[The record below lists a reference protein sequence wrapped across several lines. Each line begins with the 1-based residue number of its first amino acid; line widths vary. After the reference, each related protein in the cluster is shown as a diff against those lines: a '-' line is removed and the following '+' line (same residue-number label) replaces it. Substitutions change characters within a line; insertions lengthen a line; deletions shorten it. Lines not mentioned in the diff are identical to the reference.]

1 MTTTTI
7 AIGTTA
13 AVISLLCWYLFLGG
27 VVRIYR
33 TIKLGH
39 KVDSAR
45 FWPVLPRML
54 TMLKEFIVHTRMVKF
69 RTVGWAHWL
78 VMIGFLGGALLWF
91 EAYGQSINPE
101 FHWPVFGDTFAW
113 HLWDELLGIGTVVGI
128 MVLIVI
134 RQLNHP
140 RVPERLSRFGG
151 SRFGPAYFVEAVVL
165 LEGLGMILVKASK
178 IATYH
183 HSNVY
188 SDFFTMQVAKI
199 LPASPTLVSIFAV
212 IKLMS
217 GMVWLAMVGMNIS
230 WGVAWH
236 RFSAFFNIYFKR
248 EQDGGVALGA
258 AKPMMS
264 QGKVLD
270 METADPDVDA
280 FGAGKI
286 EDFSWKGWLDFTTC
300 TECGRCQSQC
310 PAWNT
315 GKPLSPKLLIMSL
328 RDHGNAKAPYLLAG
342 GRKDMGGDEVGLV
355 DADGNVLEDKLNA
368 IPEAARAEAARK
380 LVGESKGDLG
390 GGQVV
395 EAVEGEFDPEALGA
409 VIDTETLWSCT
420 TCGACVEQCPVD
432 IEHVDHI
439 LDMRRYQV
447 LIESDFPTELAGMFK
462 NLENKGNPWGQNASA
477 RTAWIDEMDIEIP
490 VFGKDVESF
499 EGFEYLFWVGCAGAY
514 EDRAKK
520 TTKAVAELLDMA
532 AVNFMVLGEGE
543 TCTGDSARRAGN
555 EFLFQMLAQQNIEML
570 GEVFA
575 TAPEQRKKV
584 VVTCAHCFNALGNE
598 YPQLGA
604 KYEVVHH
611 TQLLNRLVRE
621 KRLVPVAPLGEGV
634 TYHDPCYLG
643 RHNKVY
649 DAPRELM
656 GAAGSTLTEMPRHG
670 ERSMCCG
677 AGGARMWMEEQI
689 GKRINIDRVDEA
701 LDTLGDTTGDQV
713 KKVATGC
720 PFCRV
725 MLTDGVT
732 ARTSGTESEGK
743 VEVVDVAQLLL
754 DSVKRGGPTEVKLG
768 GRFLGPR
775 PSAAE
780 PEPEPE
786 PEKVPAAAAAS
797 ASAATEA
804 APKPK
809 VGLGLKGG
817 KKPGAAAKTATPEAP
832 ADKAPAEKKPASK
845 GFGMKGGKKPGAAA
859 TSATPAT
866 ESAPAEAS
874 AEAPAE
880 KKPAAKGFGMKG
892 GAKRPGAAGKPA
904 GGSAEPVPAE
914 TESSEA
920 VKEEVA
926 EAATE
931 TAAEKKPASKGFGMG
946 KAKRPGQKA
955 TNAAAPAAG
964 VTAPAESKVDESESA
979 PDAAPTVDTESAGA
993 ATDTSVAAATDTS
1006 VAAATDTPVA
1016 AATEEKPGKAKGFG
1030 MSAGKK
1036 RPGGIGK
1043 AAAKPA
1049 AAPAQSAPE
1058 PAAAEPEPAPAASD
1072 AAETPAAEAPQ
1083 GGSAAALTE
1092 EKPAKAKGFG
1102 MAAGKKRPGGAS
1114 KAAPAAAAP
1123 ASEAAPEPETASAP
1137 QAPETEAS
1145 QAEDAP
1151 ATEAPAEESP
1161 ATEAADAGAVDTAS
1175 DEEADDAPAASSN
1188 GSSAARTVAETG
1200 ASKAKGFGIAAG
1212 KKRPGHK

>member
-1 MTTTTI
+1 MTATTI

-13 AVISLLCWYLFLGG
+13 AVISLFCWYLFLGG
-27 VVRIYR
+27 VVRMFR
-33 TIKLGH
+33 TIKLGQ
-39 KVDSAR
+39 KVDSSR
-45 FWPVLPRML
+45 FWPIGPRL
-54 TMLKEFIVHTRMVKF
+54 GTMIKEFIAHTRMVKF

-78 VMIGFLGGALLWF
+78 VMIGFMGGALLWF

-101 FHWPVFGDTFAW
+101 FHWPLFGDTFAW

-134 RQLNHP
+134 RQMNHP
-140 RVPERLSRFGG
+140 RVPERLSRFSG
-151 SRFGPAYFVEAVVL
+151 SRFGAAYFVEAVVL

-183 HSNVY
+183 HSNAY

-199 LPASPTLVSIFAV
+199 LPESPTLVSIFAV

-217 GMVWLAMVGMNIS
+217 GMVWLAVVGLNTD

-248 EQDGGVALGA
+248 EADGGVALGA

-286 EDFSWKGWLDFTTC
+286 EDFSWKGWLDFSTC

-328 RDHGNAKAPYLLAG
+328 RDHGNAKAPYLMAG

-368 IPEAARAEAARK
+368 IPEAARAEASRK
-380 LVGESKGDLG
+380 LVGESKGRLG
-390 GGQVV
+390 GG
-395 EAVEGEFDPEALGA
+395 EGLESADGEFDPEALGA

-477 RTAWIDEMDIEIP
+477 RTAWIDEMDIDIP

-570 GEVFA
+570 GEVFS

-689 GKRINIDRVDEA
+689 GKRINLDRVDEA

-754 DSVKRGGPTEVKLG
+754 DSVKRGQTEVKLG

-775 PSAAE
+775 PSAPE

-786 PEKVPAAAAAS
+786 PEKVPAAAAA
-797 ASAATEA
+797 AATATTEA

-809 VGLGLKGG
+809 VGLGMKGG
-817 KKPGAAAKTATPEAP
+817 KKPGAAAKTEAP
-832 ADKAPAEKKPASK
+832 AAAPAEAPAEKKPASK
-845 GFGMKGGKKPGAAA
+845 GFGMKGG
-859 TSATPAT
+859 
-866 ESAPAEAS
+866 
-874 AEAPAE
+874 
-880 KKPAAKGFGMKG
+880 
-892 GAKRPGAAGKPA
+892 AKRPGAASKPA
-904 GGSAEPVPAE
+904 ASAAPAPAE
-914 TESSEA
+914 AESSEA
-920 VKEEVA
+920 VKA
-926 EAATE
+926 EAP
-931 TAAEKKPASKGFGMG
+931 AAEKPAEAKPAKAKGFGMAAG
-946 KAKRPGQKA
+946 KRPGQRTA
-955 TNAAAPAAG
+955 TPNAAAADAG
-964 VTAPAESKVDESESA
+964 VTAPAESKVAEAESA
-979 PDAAPTVDTESAGA
+979 PDAAPTVDTESATATA
-993 ATDTSVAAATDTS
+993 ATGTAAA
-1006 VAAATDTPVA
+1006 
-1016 AATEEKPGKAKGFG
+1016 
-1030 MSAGKK
+1030 
-1036 RPGGIGK
+1036 
-1043 AAAKPA
+1043 
-1049 AAPAQSAPE
+1049 
-1058 PAAAEPEPAPAASD
+1058 
-1072 AAETPAAEAPQ
+1072 
-1083 GGSAAALTE
+1083 TE

-1102 MAAGKKRPGGAS
+1102 MAAGKKRPGGIG
-1114 KAAPAAAAP
+1114 KAAPKPAAEAPAAEAPAAAAP
-1123 ASEAAPEPETASAP
+1123 
-1137 QAPETEAS
+1137 
-1145 QAEDAP
+1145 DA
-1151 ATEAPAEESP
+1151 EAPAEE
-1161 ATEAADAGAVDTAS
+1161 TEATPAA
-1175 DEEADDAPAASSN
+1175 EAPAAEAPAETNGAEVPAPSSN
-1188 GSSAARTVAETG
+1188 GSGDARTIAETG

-1212 KKRPGHK
+1212 KKRPGHQ

>member
-1 MTTTTI
+1 MTSTTI
-7 AIGTTA
+7 AIGTITTIVSLFCWA
-13 AVISLLCWYLFLGG
+13 IFFQGVGRMVLTISKGQKIDRA
-27 VVRIYR
+27 RIFP
-33 TIKLGH
+33 I
-39 KVDSAR
+39 
-45 FWPVLPRML
+45 LPRMK
-54 TMLKEFIVHTRMVKF
+54 TVVVEFAAHTRMAKF

-78 VMIGFLGGALLWF
+78 VMVGFLLGFIFVF
-91 EAYGQSINPE
+91 EAYGQAFSPN
-101 FHWPVFGDTFAW
+101 FHWPWLGTWGPYVLAE
-113 HLWDELLGIGTVVGI
+113 ELLGWATVIGGI
-128 MVLIVI
+128 TLVVI

-140 RVPERLSRFGG
+140 RVPERMSRFAG
-151 SRFGPAYFVEAVVL
+151 SNFSAAYFVEAVVVI
-165 LEGLGMILVKASK
+165 EGLGMLGVKLFK
-178 IATYH
+178 IASGIEH
-183 HSNVY
+183 
-188 SDFFTMQVAKI
+188 API
-199 LPASPTLVSIFAV
+199 WASPTLHYIAMPFEGVPEWSVSAMAV
-212 IKLMS
+212 VKLLSAMI
-217 GMVWLAMVGMNIS
+217 WLAVVGRNIN

-236 RFSAFFNIYFKR
+236 RFAAFFNIYFKR
-248 EQDGGVALGA
+248 EIDGGVALGA

-328 RDHGNAKAPYLLAG
+328 RDHGYAKAPYLLAG
-342 GRKDMGGDEVGLV
+342 GKKDMGGDEVGLV
-355 DADGNVLEDKLNA
+355 DADGNVLDDKLNA

-380 LVGESKGDLG
+380 LVGESKGALG
-390 GGQVV
+390 GGNGIESVD
-395 EAVEGEFDPEALGA
+395 GEFDPSELGA

-462 NLENKGNPWGQNASA
+462 NLENKGNPWGQNSSA
-477 RTAWIDEMDIEIP
+477 RTNWIDEMDIEIP

-520 TTKAVAELLDMA
+520 TTKAVAELLDIS
-532 AVNFMVLGEGE
+532 AVNFLVLGEGE

-575 TAPEQRKKV
+575 TAPQQRKKI

-604 KYEVVHH
+604 TYEVVHH

-677 AGGARMWMEEQI
+677 AGGARMWMEENI

-701 LDTLGDTTGDQV
+701 LDTLGTPNGDAPQ
-713 KKVATGC
+713 KVATGC

-732 ARTSGTESEGK
+732 ARTSGTEREGK

-754 DSVKRGGPTEVKLG
+754 ESVKRGAPEVSRG
-768 GRFLGPR
+768 GRYLGPA
-775 PSAAE
+775 S
-780 PEPEPE
+780 
-786 PEKVPAAAAAS
+786 VPAAAA
-797 ASAATEA
+797 SAAPATEEKEA
-804 APKPK
+804 EAAPAAAAATATEVAPKPK
-809 VGLGLKGG
+809 VGL
-817 KKPGAAAKTATPEAP
+817 
-832 ADKAPAEKKPASK
+832 
-845 GFGMKGGKKPGAAA
+845 GMKGGKKPGAAGKTA
-859 TSATPAT
+859 APAAEKAT
-866 ESAPAEAS
+866 ESPGAAPAD
-874 AEAPAE
+874 AE

-892 GAKRPGAAGKPA
+892 GAKRPGAAKSETASAAPA
-904 GGSAEPVPAE
+904 PAE
-914 TESSEA
+914 AESSSA
-920 VKEEVA
+920 VES
-926 EAATE
+926 AAT
-931 TAAEKKPASKGFGMG
+931 EKKPAAKGFGMG
-946 KAKRPGQKA
+946 SAKRPGAKKP
-955 TNAAAPAAG
+955 NAAAADAG
-964 VTAPAESKVDESESA
+964 VTAAAENQVAESESA
-979 PDAAPTVDTESAGA
+979 PEAAPTADTEAAGA
-993 ATDTSVAAATDTS
+993 AAV
-1006 VAAATDTPVA
+1006 
-1016 AATEEKPGKAKGFG
+1016 
-1030 MSAGKK
+1030 
-1036 RPGGIGK
+1036 
-1043 AAAKPA
+1043 
-1049 AAPAQSAPE
+1049 
-1058 PAAAEPEPAPAASD
+1058 
-1072 AAETPAAEAPQ
+1072 
-1083 GGSAAALTE
+1083 TE

-1102 MAAGKKRPGGAS
+1102 MAAGKKRPGGAG
-1114 KAAPAAAAP
+1114 KAAAAPAAAAP
-1123 ASEAAPEPETASAP
+1123 STQAEPAAAESPSAPAEPSAP
-1137 QAPETEAS
+1137 QA
-1145 QAEDAP
+1145 
-1151 ATEAPAEESP
+1151 EAPSETSAAAVTEEKP
-1161 ATEAADAGAVDTAS
+1161 AKAKGFGMSAGKKRPGSFGKPAAGAA
-1175 DEEADDAPAASSN
+1175 AAPAADPVPEAEVSEPAAEPEAEPDAQPEGAVESESGSDESAPSSN
-1188 GSSAARTVAETG
+1188 GGRTIAEAG

-1212 KKRPGHK
+1212 KKRPGHS